1 MDLDLDLAH
10 RLAVE
15 NKLPL
20 MRVPLK
26 FLCAAFSVGLGGAG
40 AGAFVLVCLCLK
52 RTLRAIALA
61 AHLFIIRSAADF
73 PCVPLVLTLGFSICL
88 VRGFGHLIYRNVLL
102 AVAADALFIWL
113 GIFFMRRVFST
124 GGSLSRNY
132 CKYFALIWNPKT
144 LFLFSTSYL
153 LFAIT
158 LFFDSFCLFAS
169 RRAFVC
175 VLAGNNN

>member
-88 VRGFGHLIYRNVLL
+88 VRGFGH
-102 AVAADALFIWL
+102 
-113 GIFFMRRVFST
+113 
-124 GGSLSRNY
+124 
-132 CKYFALIWNPKT
+132 
-144 LFLFSTSYL
+144 
-153 LFAIT
+153 
-158 LFFDSFCLFAS
+158 
-169 RRAFVC
+169 
-175 VLAGNNN
+175 